1 MLKPSNITNYK
12 FIAGSGVSDKE
23 LPASFILPEDRIPT
37 VRDQKSYG
45 ACVGHA
51 IASVVG
57 IFYGAEFGGE
67 KLMSPWYIYGNPAC
81 RNGYDG
87 YGMFVEDAIDGV
99 RKSGTVP
106 LEYFDIHMEAPGII
120 EAVESRPELA
130 EIALPYKIKSYL
142 EIPMYAMLKKRSDTI
157 KQALIT
163 YQSPVVIAS
172 KRYFGESHCV
182 IVIGW
187 DKNDRFIFQNSW
199 GEDYK
204 DDGRWTI
211 PCEYINE
218 AYVLLDEVLELPFD
232 DVSEDDWFYKDVKT
246 AYFSGIINGT
256 SSSSFGSNDF
266 ILRSEAAA
274 IIVRMLNKVQ
284 ESVDAYARS
293 QEAKGESFDV
303 PNFLK
308 YPGGQTVTCSDLDES
323 EWYYDD
329 VVKIIELGIMQGDD
343 TGVFRPDDT
352 ISRAEAAAVICRA
365 YDYVRDKLGLPDDLK
380 ITEAEF
386 PDVDKLEWYYDV
398 VCRAVS
404 YGFMYGDDDG
414 VFRPTDGILRPEF
427 TSIIVRV
434 MKSVNG
440 ILTSLCDI

>member
-1 MLKPSNITNYK
+1 
-12 FIAGSGVSDKE
+12 
-23 LPASFILPEDRIPT
+23 
-37 VRDQKSYG
+37 
-45 ACVGHA
+45 
-51 IASVVG
+51 
-57 IFYGAEFGGE
+57 
-67 KLMSPWYIYGNPAC
+67 MSPWYIYGNPAC

-106 LEYFDIHMEAPGII
+106 LEYFDVHMEAPGII

-256 SSSSFGSNDF
+256 SSSYFGSNDF

-293 QEAKGESFDV
+293 QEIKGESFSV
-303 PNFLK
+303 PNFLEN
-308 YPGGQTVTCSDLDES
+308 PGGQIATCSDLDEN

-343 TGVFRPDDT
+343 TGVFRPNDT

-380 ITEAEF
+380 VTEAEF
-386 PDVDKLEWYYDV
+386 PDVDKLEWY
-398 VCRAVS
+398 
-404 YGFMYGDDDG
+404 
-414 VFRPTDGILRPEF
+414 L
-427 TSIIVRV
+427 
-434 MKSVNG
+434 
-440 ILTSLCDI
+440 SLIHI